1 MGIENNNIVIVNVL
15 YVYIL
20 YICLYN
26 FFCIVIYL
34 KSFLIF
40 IMNKVK
46 KQDLEFKFYGK
57 VIY

>member
-1 MGIENNNIVIVNVL
+1 MGIENNNIGIVNVL
-15 YVYIL
+15 YIL
-20 YICLYN
+20 YICLYI

-46 KQDLEFKFYGK
+46 KLDLEFKFYGK
-57 VIY
+57 VI

>member
-15 YVYIL
+15 YIL

-40 IMNKVK
+40 IMNIVK
-46 KQDLEFKFYGK
+46 KLNLEFKFYGK
-57 VIY
+57 VI

>member
-15 YVYIL
+15 YIL
-20 YICLYN
+20 YICLN
-26 FFCIVIYL
+26 FFFCIVIYL

-46 KQDLEFKFYGK
+46 KLDLEFKFYGK